1 MSVTPTKAPKSLM
14 AAKTFTVPIKRPQD
28 MERWFSI
35 LSVELH
41 GRIMSMFE
49 EYGTWPK
56 SISVGIYAFFLK
68 VYKNSLFTA

>member
-1 MSVTPTKAPKSLM
+1 M
-14 AAKTFTVPIKRPQD
+14 AAKTFTVPIKYPQEMD
-28 MERWFSI
+28 KWFSI

-56 SISVGIYAFFLK
+56 NISVSMDAF
-68 VYKNSLFTA
+68 